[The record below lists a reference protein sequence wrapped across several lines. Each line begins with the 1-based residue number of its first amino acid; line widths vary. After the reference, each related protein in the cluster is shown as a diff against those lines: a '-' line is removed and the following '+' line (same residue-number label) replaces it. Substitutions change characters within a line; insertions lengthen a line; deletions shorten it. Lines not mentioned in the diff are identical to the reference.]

1 MNLIQNQQ
9 EGEID
14 QAHNDENPPR
24 IEESRPKTVGTSPA
38 LSSAPARGSYDNPN
52 YRPQSS
58 SGSSSSTLVSRSAN
72 TTVVEAEIHHDE
84 PQRSDTPRP
93 ENQAELQAPNIQIFT
108 VPNEFK
114 ANEAMAQDQSSAGRS
129 PNVLGKLSKAIRKRT
144 TSRRISEIP
153 PREKME
159 RKCKKQVDY
168 KKQMN

>member
-1 MNLIQNQQ
+1 MP
-9 EGEID
+9 GRCWR
-14 QAHNDENPPR
+14 PK
-24 IEESRPKTVGTSPA
+24 SRPTS
-38 LSSAPARGSYDNPN
+38 SNFQSTGSVINPL
-52 YRPQSS
+52 YRT
-58 SGSSSSTLVSRSAN
+58 SSSSDASSSTIISAN
-72 TTVVEAEIHHDE
+72 QTIVQAEVHQDE

-159 RKCKKQVDY
+159 RKCKKQVNY